1 LIIHN
6 FWEIVQMQMLS
17 GKRGWIALA
26 LLGMSGMAQ
35 AHTSGLP
42 HMDFATGLTHPLSGL
57 DHILAMVAVGL
68 WAAQRGGRALWLVP
82 LTFVLTMAAGGVLG
96 FLGIALPYIELG
108 IAGSVLILGILV
120 ALASR
125 LSLTAS
131 MALVGLFA
139 IFHGYAHG
147 AEMAA
152 EASALW
158 YSLGFM
164 LATAMLHLSGIGI
177 GLAARQGLP
186 AQLLRV
192 GGAAI
197 AASGVWLL
205 AA

>member
-1 LIIHN
+1 
-6 FWEIVQMQMLS
+6 MQVLLD
-17 GKRGWIALA
+17 KRGWMALM
-26 LLGMSGMAQ
+26 LLATSSVVH

-42 HMDFATGLTHPLSGL
+42 HMDFATGLGHPFSGL

-82 LTFVLTMAAGGVLG
+82 LTFVLTMAAGGALG
-96 FLGIALPYIELG
+96 FLGIQLPMVELG
-108 IAGSVLILGILV
+108 IAGSVLVLGTLV

-125 LSLTAS
+125 LPLAVS

-139 IFHGYAHG
+139 LFHGYAHG
-147 AEMAA
+147 AEMAV
-152 EASALW
+152 ESSALW

-164 LATAMLHLSGIGI
+164 LASAALHVIGI
-177 GLAARQGLP
+177 GGALAAGQGIP
-186 AQLLRV
+186 ARLVRV

-197 AASGVWLL
+197 AASGVLLL